1 MHRPCPCSSKI
12 SGLSS
17 FCACI
22 AYFLLQFILVILFFQ
37 LFACHKHCWGRVCMF
52 ALRQFLPQ
60 TWEKWWKSSRNWW
73 GHCSFHNKSKI
84 KGLTKLNHRHLLSCN
99 RAFCLFFFCLWGH
112 SLYWVVML
120 FLHKHAGSCIKKQWF
135 WHICKLLLL
144 YSKDVQELC
153 CISCSP
159 KRGVQLV
166 YK

>member
-1 MHRPCPCSSKI
+1 MQRPCPCSSKI
-12 SGLSS
+12 SIFSS
-17 FCACI
+17 FWACI
-22 AYFLLQFILVILFFQ
+22 AYFLLQFILVIFFQ

-99 RAFCLFFFCLWGH
+99 RAFCLFSFFF
-112 SLYWVVML
+112 VFEDIL
-120 FLHKHAGSCIKKQWF
+120 FTELSCYFSISSCMKKQWF
-135 WHICKLLLL
+135 WHVCKLLLL